1 MVTPPPVIAVS
12 VPVGTLR
19 VTLMG
24 AAAASTSLMLMPVS
38 AVATSSVTAML
49 AGTVLTGASLTAVS
63 TMISVA
69 AVDTPPLLSM
79 AVKLKLVLPLAFAVG
94 LK

>member
-1 MVTPPPVIAVS
+1 
-12 VPVGTLR
+12 
-19 VTLMG
+19 MG